1 MDTGNVWRLLVY
13 RLPTNPSSARVG
25 VWRDLRRLGALPLQ
39 QSCVV
44 VPDVPEVV
52 ERLEEIAGRIS
63 SLGGTPY
70 QFRLADLPRT
80 QAADLR
86 RAWSDLRAHEY
97 AEIEEEC
104 RSKFIREVEFELFR
118 DNLTASEAE
127 ELEADLDKI
136 RSWFGRV
143 RARDWFDAPN
153 RAKVEAAIAECATRL
168 EDFTT
173 RVFER
178 EAAEGPSLDDAAR
191 HPMGRDGRRQSCRW
205 PASDHDAAGA
215 PAADAAPDEWPD
227 GERAGPRRSH
237 LPGVSRGDRRG
248 VHDRARDGP
257 DPRLALDDHRRSLPP
272 WRSLPR

>member
-13 RLPTNPSSARVG
+13 RLPPNPSSARVCF
-25 VWRDLRRLGALPLQ
+25 WRDLRRLGALPLQ

-44 VPDVPEVV
+44 VPDVPELV
-52 ERLEEIAGRIS
+52 ERLDEIAERIS

-70 QFRLADLPRT
+70 QFRLANLT
-80 QAADLR
+80 GAQAGDLR

-153 RAKVEAAIAECATRL
+153 RTKVEVAIAECATRL

-173 RVFER
+173 RVT
-178 EAAEGPSLDDAAR
+178 
-191 HPMGRDGRRQSCRW
+191 
-205 PASDHDAAGA
+205 
-215 PAADAAPDEWPD
+215 
-227 GERAGPRRSH
+227 
-237 LPGVSRGDRRG
+237 
-248 VHDRARDGP
+248 
-257 DPRLALDDHRRSLPP
+257 
-272 WRSLPR
+272 

>member
-52 ERLEEIAGRIS
+52 ERLEEIAERITD
-63 SLGGTPY
+63 LGGTPHL
-70 QFRLADLPRT
+70 FRLDDLTTT
-80 QAADLR
+80 QVAVLR

-97 AEIEEEC
+97 AEIVEEC
-104 RSKFIREVEFELFR
+104 RSKFIREVDFELFR

-136 RSWFGRV
+136 RSWFGRIQG
-143 RARDWFDAPN
+143 RDWFDAPN
-153 RAKVEAAIAECATRL
+153 RSEVEVAIAECAVRL

-178 EAAEGPSLDDAAR
+178 EAAEGPSLDTPLDLPWGEIDGDVV
-191 HPMGRDGRRQSCRW
+191 PMATDRTRRRGR
-205 PASDHDAAGA
+205 AS
-215 PAADAAPDEWPD
+215 
-227 GERAGPRRSH
+227 GERTSG
-237 LPGVSRGDRRG
+237 
-248 VHDRARDGP
+248 
-257 DPRLALDDHRRSLPP
+257 
-272 WRSLPR
+272 